1 MVPVPNRT
9 KIDGKNLID
18 FIKDG
23 KLSKEKLDS
32 IIDRTRKGGAEIV
45 KYLGNGSAF
54 YAPAASAIDMA
65 ESYIKN
71 LKKTLP
77 CAVYLNNLY
86 GVKDLYAGVPAVIG
100 SGGIE
105 KIIELDL
112 DQEEKKNFDISI
124 NAVNELLNAA
134 KNIDPSL
141 K

>member
-1 MVPVPNRT
+1 MIN
-9 KIDGKNLID
+9 
-18 FIKDG
+18 
-23 KLSKEKLDS
+23 E
-32 IIDRTRKGGAEIV
+32 
-45 KYLGNGSAF
+45 
-54 YAPAASAIDMA
+54 
-65 ESYIKN
+65 N

-77 CAVYLNNLY
+77 CAVYLNNQY

-100 SGGIE
+100 SSGIE

-124 NAVNELLNAA
+124 DAVNELLNAA